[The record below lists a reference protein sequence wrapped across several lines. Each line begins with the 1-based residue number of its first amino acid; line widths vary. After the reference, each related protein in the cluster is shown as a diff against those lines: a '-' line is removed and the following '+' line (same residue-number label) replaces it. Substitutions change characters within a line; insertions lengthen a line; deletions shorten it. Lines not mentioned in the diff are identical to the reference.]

1 MSLCHWVALVA
12 VIIVLGQNGRRIAEW
27 AVDTVGWFKGLGK

>member
-12 VIIVLGQNGRRIAEW
+12 IIIVLGQNGRRIAEW
-27 AVDTVGWFKGLGK
+27 VAGTVAWARGLGK